1 MRDTAA
7 RYGDPGARTM
17 GAAQMT
23 SALGWMS
30 VSLGMAALLKPRAV
44 SQAAGLPDSKR
55 TTRALRAVGLRE
67 LSTGA
72 GLLWQPQNAGWLWA
86 RFAGDAMDLGLL
98 AAAGRHGHR
107 HRGDRLAIASAVVAG
122 IAVLDLLA
130 AWDRQSLS
138 QAGSHTD
145 EAFPGT
151 LHVRQS
157 LNIHRSPD
165 DCYRFWR
172 DVENFPNFM
181 QHVDEVRMI
190 DATRSHW
197 KVRAP
202 LGRQV
207 EWTAELTSDVPSQ
220 QLGWRTL
227 DDADIA
233 HAGVVHFAPATGGRG
248 TRVQVDL
255 NYAAP
260 LGKTGAR
267 IAQLL
272 GEEPS
277 LQVAQ
282 DLRRFKQLIE
292 TGEIPTTVGQSAGRR
307 SRLRRSVPTE
317 RVAATPERSE

>member
-1 MRDTAA
+1 MLEVAA
-7 RYGDPGARTM
+7 RHGDARARPPVADV
-17 GAAQMT
+17 GRV
-23 SALGWMS
+23 LGWAS
-30 VSLGMAALLKPRAV
+30 VGLGIAALLKPRAIGHT
-44 SQAAGLPDSKR
+44 AGLHVNPR
-55 TTRALRAVGLRE
+55 TTRVLRTIGLRE
-67 LSTGA
+67 LSIGV

-86 RFAGDAMDLGLL
+86 RAAGDALDLGLL
-98 AAAGRHGHR
+98 AMAGRHRRSDHI
-107 HRGDRLAIASAVVAG
+107 AITSALVAG
-122 IAVLDLLA
+122 ITVLDLLV
-130 AWDRQSLS
+130 AWERQSMRH
-138 QAGSHTD
+138 AGTD
-145 EAFPGT
+145 ARLTTPGT

-157 LNIHRSPD
+157 LNINRPPEA
-165 DCYRFWR
+165 CYRFWR
-172 DVENFPNFM
+172 DFANFPNFM
-181 QHVDEVRMI
+181 QHVEEVRMI

-197 KVRAP
+197 KVHAP

-227 DDADIA
+227 EGADIA
-233 HAGVVHFAPATGGRG
+233 HAGVVRFAPATGGRG

-260 LGKTGAR
+260 LGKTGTR

-292 TGEIPTTVGQSAGRR
+292 TGEIPTTTGQPAGRR
-307 SRLRRSVPTE
+307 SMLMRALQ
-317 RVAATPERSE
+317 PERPPVMQERAE